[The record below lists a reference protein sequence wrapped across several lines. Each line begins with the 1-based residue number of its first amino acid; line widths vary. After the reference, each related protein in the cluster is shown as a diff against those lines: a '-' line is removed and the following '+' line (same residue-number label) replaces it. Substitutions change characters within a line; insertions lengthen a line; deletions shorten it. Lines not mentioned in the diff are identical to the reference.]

1 MIISYSKKFIF
12 IHIFKTAGTSVSDVL
27 LPHSRFVDRLTYKYF
42 ISKKIIFLISK
53 LFNLFDDGQKQF
65 TGFHKHAKAIDIKK
79 KIGKEYSNFFKFCF
93 VRNPYDHLVSLYFYM
108 RQNKNHKYNKI
119 VNELAF
125 SDFLNFYLD
134 TQPETQSDFVFDKKN
149 NLIVDYV
156 GKFEDFNH
164 DFKKILNLIQVDPKS
179 TIPHSNKSLL
189 RLKKPYMKY
198 YVEKDR
204 DLVYNYFK
212 KDFINFDYNKE

>member
-1 MIISYSKKFIF
+1 
-12 IHIFKTAGTSVSDVL
+12 TAGTSVSDFL

-65 TGFHKHAKAIDIKK
+65 TDFHKHTKAIDVKK
-79 KIGKEYSNFFKFCF
+79 KIGKEYDNFFKFCF

-119 VNELAF
+119 VSELDF
-125 SDFLNFYLD
+125 SEFISFYLS

-149 NLIVDYV
+149 NSLVDFV

-164 DFKKILNLIQVDPKS
+164 DFTKILNLIKVDVKNE
-179 TIPHSNKSLL
+179 IPHSNKSLL
-189 RLKKPYMKY
+189 RLKKPYIEY
-198 YVEKDR
+198 YGIEEMN
-204 DLVYNYFK
+204 LVYNYFK
-212 KDFINFDYNKE
+212 EDFINFNYNKE